1 MKKLIFSLTL
11 ATGLLLNATQA
22 THTMNTLTSDKAE
35 AFYSTESDTFVKL
48 ITKGDFDSVK
58 SMIIAGT
65 DVNSKA
71 NGMTP
76 LMYAAR
82 HNKATIA
89 KLLIVHGAK
98 LKVKSDRGY
107 TALEYAKMHKAFDS
121 HKVITDA
128 LAAQKLEKKKKKKS
142 KRDA

>member
-1 MKKLIFSLTL
+1 MKKLIFSLAL
-11 ATGLLLNATQA
+11 ATGLLLNATTA
-22 THTMNTLTSDKAE
+22 THTMTTFTLDEAE
-35 AFYSTESDTFVKL
+35 VVYLTESDTFVKL
-48 ITKGDFDSVK
+48 ISKGDFDTVK

-82 HNKATIA
+82 HNKAAIA
-89 KLLIVHGAK
+89 KLLIAHGAK
-98 LKVKSDRGY
+98 IKVKSDRGY
-107 TALEYAKMHKAFDS
+107 TALDYAKMHKAFDS
-121 HKVITDA
+121 HKVIADA
-128 LAAQKLEKKKKKKS
+128 LAIQKSEKKEKKS